1 MPTHYEVLG
10 VAPSASAQEV
20 RSAYVA
26 RARALHP
33 DRAHGDSRR
42 MQELNEA
49 WRVLRDP
56 SARRAYDASLAPPPP
71 TEDLDPM
78 DVPFRSP
85 AAEPGDV
92 GVAIARALPWV
103 AILVVLALIFL
114 VTAVANRSGPDE
126 AEDLVGRCVRLGR
139 ATEVDVVPCGGEHDG
154 RVELVVD
161 RPALCPD
168 GSEGQGM
175 ADDRWLCLS

>member
-1 MPTHYEVLG
+1 VPTHYEVLG
-10 VAPSASAQEV
+10 VGPSASAEEV
-20 RSAYVA
+20 RRAYVEL
-26 RARALHP
+26 ARALHP
-33 DRAHGDSRR
+33 DRAHGDARR
-42 MQELNEA
+42 MQEVNEA

-56 SARRAYDASLAPPPP
+56 TARRAYDASLAPPPP
-71 TEDLDPM
+71 LEDVDPM
-78 DVPFRSP
+78 DVPFHAP
-85 AAEPGDV
+85 EAEPGDV

-114 VTAVANRSGPDE
+114 VTAVANRSGRDE
-126 AEDLVGRCVRLGR
+126 SEDLVGRCVRLER
-139 ATEVDVVPCGGEHDG
+139 ASEVEVVPCTEANDG

-168 GSEGQGM
+168 GSDGQGM

>member
-10 VAPSASAQEV
+10 VAASASAEEV
-20 RSAYVA
+20 RRAYVEL
-26 RARALHP
+26 ARALHP
-33 DRAHGDSRR
+33 DRAHGDARR
-42 MQELNEA
+42 MQEVNEA

-56 SARRAYDASLAPPPP
+56 AARRAYDVSLAPPPP
-71 TEDLDPM
+71 SPDVDPM
-78 DVPFRSP
+78 DVPFHGP

-92 GVAIARALPWV
+92 GVAIVRALPWV
-103 AILVVLALIFL
+103 AILVVLALIF
-114 VTAVANRSGPDE
+114 VMTAVANRSGGDGS
-126 AEDLVGRCVRLGR
+126 EDLVGRCVRLGR
-139 ATEVDVVPCGGEHDG
+139 ASEVDVVPCGEANDG
-154 RVELVVD
+154 RVQLVVD